1 MPITFLSPV
10 IILVALLLGTPPQ
23 LAGAEKAKNDRVV
36 KDGMMVSLDYTLK
49 SPDGKLIETS
59 KGREPLKY
67 IHGQKMMIPGLE
79 KELTGMKVGGE
90 KHVTVKP
97 EDAYGKI
104 NPNAVQEVPKEKIP
118 PNALKVGA
126 VLAARSPEGMV
137 VPMTVK
143 EIKEKTVVMDM
154 NHPMAGKTLVFDVKI
169 VDIQPA
175 PPPPAQPTMPGAP
188 AKPNAPA
195 TPAKPADPA
204 QKK

>member
-1 MPITFLSPV
+1 MPNTFFSA
-10 IILVALLLGTPPQ
+10 VALLVSLIWSGPAFSAT
-23 LAGAEKAKNDRVV
+23 AEKTKNDRVV

-49 SPDGKLIETS
+49 SPEGKVLETS
-59 KGREPLKY
+59 NGREPLKY

-97 EDAYGKI
+97 EDGYGKI
-104 NPNAVQEVPKEKIP
+104 NPSAVQEVPKEKVP

-126 VLAARSPEGMV
+126 VLAARSPEGVV

-143 EIKEKTVVMDM
+143 QIKEKTVVMDM
-154 NHPMAGKTLVFDVKI
+154 NHPMAGKTLVFDVKV

-175 PPPPAQPTMPGAP
+175 PPPPPAQPAKQTAPAAP
-188 AKPNAPA
+188 AKPVE
-195 TPAKPADPA
+195 PAK
-204 QKK
+204 K